1 MELKTK
7 IYLVDENEEKFMGI
21 GVVWLL
27 EKVEE
32 KGSLRSAA
40 ATLGISYSKA
50 YAMVSKLEKSLNK
63 AVLVRRKGGTSR
75 AGASLTNFGRAL
87 LEKYKYFHSEIK
99 EVTQTPYEKF
109 AQNINTLLSEY
120 DDNGE
125 KTE

>member
-7 IYLVDENEEKFMGI
+7 IYLIDENDEKFMGI

-40 ATLGISYSKA
+40 ASLGISYSKA
-50 YAMVSKLEKSLNK
+50 YSMVSKLEESLKKS
-63 AVLVRRKGGTSR
+63 VLIRRKGGTSR
-75 AGASLTNFGRAL
+75 AGASLTDFGRAL
-87 LEKYKYFHSEIK
+87 LDEYKDFHNEIK
-99 EVTQTPYEKF
+99 EVTQIPYEKF
-109 AQNINTLLSEY
+109 AKDLNNLLSQY
-120 DDNGE
+120 ADDGE